1 MSSRDGYSSGFGHCG
16 GSGAGQFLEP
26 MPKDGLGTSR
36 SGGHRL
42 SSGSATSGQS
52 MSAARRSR
60 SPAVA
65 DRSSSYVAFGGLANS
80 LTSPPLHHPPST
92 MPDRQCSARASST
105 SFELAPAAYHSP
117 AAGGTQFSPNLTTV
131 GFDPPPLN
139 YSSVR
144 DCASV
149 GMVHGHSGG
158 GGGTSKKTDKD
169 SSKQHHGALQHKSPA
184 AVAPAHQQPPKS
196 SSNRSSS
203 SKSQKKSSSSGKST
217 TQTAAPGIPMYD
229 LDPAMFDSRCMTPY
243 FGLGGGVSPN
253 RGSLQGVQPSA
264 ADSLSYFSAN
274 IFGGAGRPLSNA
286 AAKTLQHHRDA
297 ANPFNPFSPAGRAT
311 ANGLGGLNFQP
322 GTPGFGMEAHM
333 AAAAA
338 TPMMPPHAPSAPG
351 FGFGSLFADVG
362 GVAANMADQ
371 HSTISPIKF
380 AHHSASAQDPL
391 HHQPSAYGGRTQHM
405 LHDMGFNALLGG
417 HHQHHG
423 GAFDA
428 RAAAISSA
436 MGPPFAGHHAAASF
450 GMGALNFP
458 MHNL

>member
-1 MSSRDGYSSGFGHCG
+1 MSRDGYSSGFGQCS

-26 MPKDGLGTSR
+26 MPKDGIGSTR
-36 SGGHRL
+36 SSGHRL
-42 SSGSATSGQS
+42 SSGSSSGAQNMSTS
-52 MSAARRSR
+52 RRSR

-65 DRSSSYVAFGGLANS
+65 DRSNYVGFGGLANS

-105 SFELAPAAYHSP
+105 GFELTPSYHSP
-117 AAGGTQFSPNLTTV
+117 AAGTQFSPNLTSV

-149 GMVHGHSGG
+149 GMAQGHGSV
-158 GGGTSKKTDKD
+158 GTSKKSDKD
-169 SSKQHHGALQHKSPA
+169 GKQQQGALQHKSPA
-184 AVAPAHQQPPKS
+184 AVAPAPQPPPKS

-203 SKSQKKSSSSGKST
+203 SSSKSQKKSSGKSV
-217 TQTAAPGIPMYD
+217 TQTAPGLPMYD
-229 LDPAMFDSRCMTPY
+229 LDPSMFDSRCMTPY

-264 ADSLSYFSAN
+264 ADSLSYFSTN

-286 AAKTLQHHRDA
+286 AAKTLQHHRDT
-297 ANPFNPFSPAGRAT
+297 ANPFSPFSPAGRAT

-322 GTPGFGMEAHM
+322 GTHGFGMEAHM

-338 TPMMPPHAPSAPG
+338 APMMPHTPSAPG

-362 GVAANMADQ
+362 GVANMTDQ

-380 AHHSASAQDPL
+380 PHHGASAQDPL
-391 HHQPSAYGGRTQHM
+391 HHQPAAYGGRAQHM

-417 HHQHHG
+417 HHQHHS

-436 MGPPFAGHHAAASF
+436 MGPPFAGHHSAASF

>member
-1 MSSRDGYSSGFGHCG
+1 MSRDGYSSGFGQC
-16 GSGAGQFLEP
+16 SVSSAGQFLEP
-26 MPKDGLGTSR
+26 MPKDGMGTTR

-42 SSGSATSGQS
+42 SSGSSSSAQN
-52 MSAARRSR
+52 MSTARRSR

-65 DRSSSYVAFGGLANS
+65 DRSGYVGFGGLANS

-105 SFELAPAAYHSP
+105 GFELTPSYHSP
-117 AAGGTQFSPNLTTV
+117 AAGTQFSPNLVSV

-149 GMVHGHSGG
+149 GMAQGGHGG
-158 GGGTSKKTDKD
+158 GGASKKTDKD
-169 SSKQHHGALQHKSPA
+169 SKHQQGALQHKSPA
-184 AVAPAHQQPPKS
+184 AVATATHQPPKS

-203 SKSQKKSSSSGKST
+203 SKSQKKSSGKSA
-217 TQTAAPGIPMYD
+217 TQTAPGLPMYD
-229 LDPAMFDSRCMTPY
+229 LDPSMFDSRCMTPY

-253 RGSLQGVQPSA
+253 RSSLQGVQPSA
-264 ADSLSYFSAN
+264 ADSLSYFSTN

-297 ANPFNPFSPAGRAT
+297 ANPFSPFSPAGRAT
-311 ANGLGGLNFQP
+311 ANGLGGLTFQP
-322 GTPGFGMEAHM
+322 GTHGFGMEAHM

-338 TPMMPPHAPSAPG
+338 APMMPHTPSAPG

-362 GVAANMADQ
+362 GVPNMTDQ

-380 AHHSASAQDPL
+380 PHHGASAQDPL
-391 HHQPSAYGGRTQHM
+391 HHQPATYGGRAQHM

-417 HHQHHG
+417 HHQHHSG
-423 GAFDA
+423 TFDA

>member
-1 MSSRDGYSSGFGHCG
+1 MSRDGYSSGFGQCS

-26 MPKDGLGTSR
+26 MPKDGMSSTR
-36 SGGHRL
+36 SSGHRL
-42 SSGSATSGQS
+42 SSGSSSSTQN
-52 MSAARRSR
+52 MNAARRSR

-65 DRSSSYVAFGGLANS
+65 DRSSSYVGFGGLGNS

-92 MPDRQCSARASST
+92 MPDRQCSARAPSAG
-105 SFELAPAAYHSP
+105 FELTSAYHSP
-117 AAGGTQFSPNLTTV
+117 AAGTQFSPNLTNV

-139 YSSVR
+139 YSMGR

-149 GMVHGHSGG
+149 GMVQAHSSTGM
-158 GGGTSKKTDKD
+158 SKKTDKD
-169 SSKQHHGALQHKSPA
+169 SKQQHGALQHKSPA
-184 AVAPAHQQPPKS
+184 AVAPPPQPPPKS
-196 SSNRSSS
+196 SSTRSSSSS
-203 SKSQKKSSSSGKST
+203 SKSQKKSSAKSAS
-217 TQTAAPGIPMYD
+217 QAAPGLAVYD
-229 LDPAMFDSRCMTPY
+229 LDPGVFDSRCMTPY
-243 FGLGGGVSPN
+243 FGLGGSMSPN

-264 ADSLSYFSAN
+264 GDSLSYFHSN

-297 ANPFNPFSPAGRAT
+297 ANPFSPFSPAGRAT
-311 ANGLGGLNFQP
+311 ANSLGSLNFQP
-322 GTPGFGMEAHM
+322 AAHGFGVEAAHM

-338 TPMMPPHAPSAPG
+338 APMMPHTASAPG

-362 GVAANMADQ
+362 GVANMTADQ

-380 AHHSASAQDPL
+380 PHHGASAQDAL
-391 HHQPSAYGGRTQHM
+391 HHQPTAYGGRAQHM

-450 GMGALNFP
+450 GMSALNFP

>member
-1 MSSRDGYSSGFGHCG
+1 MPRDGYSSGFGQCN

-26 MPKDGLGTSR
+26 MPKDGMGSSR
-36 SGGHRL
+36 SSGHRL
-42 SSGSATSGQS
+42 SSGSTSSGQN
-52 MSAARRSR
+52 MSTARRSR
-60 SPAVA
+60 SPTIA
-65 DRSSSYVAFGGLANS
+65 DRPSSYVGFGGLANS

-105 SFELAPAAYHSP
+105 GFELTPSYHSP
-117 AAGGTQFSPNLTTV
+117 AAGTRFSPNLTSV

-149 GMVHGHSGG
+149 GMVHGHGSTGA
-158 GGGTSKKTDKD
+158 SKKSDKD
-169 SSKQHHGALQHKSPA
+169 SKQQQAALQHKSPA
-184 AVAPAHQQPPKS
+184 AIAPAPQHPPKS

-203 SKSQKKSSSSGKST
+203 SSSKSQKKSSGKST
-217 TQTAAPGIPMYD
+217 TQVAPGLSMYD
-229 LDPAMFDSRCMTPY
+229 LDPTMFDSRCMTPY

-253 RGSLQGVQPSA
+253 RGGLQGVQPSA
-264 ADSLSYFSAN
+264 ADSLSYFSTS
-274 IFGGAGRPLSNA
+274 IFGSASRPLSNA

-322 GTPGFGMEAHM
+322 GAHSFGMEAHM

-338 TPMMPPHAPSAPG
+338 APMMPHTPSAPG

-362 GVAANMADQ
+362 GVANMADQ
-371 HSTISPIKF
+371 HSSISPIKF
-380 AHHSASAQDPL
+380 PHHGASAQDPL
-391 HHQPSAYGGRTQHM
+391 HHQPAAYGTRAQHM
-405 LHDMGFNALLGG
+405 LHDMGFNALLGS

-428 RAAAISSA
+428 RAAAISNA
-436 MGPPFAGHHAAASF
+436 MGPPFTGHHAAASF
-450 GMGALNFP
+450 GMSALNFP

>member
-1 MSSRDGYSSGFGHCG
+1 M
-16 GSGAGQFLEP
+16 GS
-26 MPKDGLGTSR
+26 SR

-42 SSGSATSGQS
+42 SSGSTSGGQN
-52 MSAARRSR
+52 MSTARRSR
-60 SPAVA
+60 SPATA
-65 DRSSSYVAFGGLANS
+65 DRSYVGFGGLANS

-92 MPDRQCSARASST
+92 MPDRQCSARASSS
-105 SFELAPAAYHSP
+105 SFELTPSYHSP
-117 AAGGTQFSPNLTTV
+117 AAGTQFSPNLTSV

-149 GMVHGHSGG
+149 GMVQGHG
-158 GGGTSKKTDKD
+158 GGGTSKKSDKD
-169 SSKQHHGALQHKSPA
+169 SKQQQAALQHKSPA
-184 AVAPAHQQPPKS
+184 SIAPAPQHPPKS

-203 SKSQKKSSSSGKST
+203 SSSKSQKKSSGKSS
-217 TQTAAPGIPMYD
+217 TQTAPGLSMYD
-229 LDPAMFDSRCMTPY
+229 LDPTMFDSRCMTPY

-253 RGSLQGVQPSA
+253 RGVQPSA
-264 ADSLSYFSAN
+264 ADSLSYFSSN

-286 AAKTLQHHRDA
+286 TAKTLQHHRDA

-338 TPMMPPHAPSAPG
+338 APMMPHTPSAAG
-351 FGFGSLFADVG
+351 FGFGSLFADVS
-362 GVAANMADQ
+362 GVANMADQ
-371 HSTISPIKF
+371 HNSISPIKF
-380 AHHSASAQDPL
+380 AHHSASAQDAL
-391 HHQPSAYGGRTQHM
+391 HHQPAAYGSRAQHM
-405 LHDMGFNALLGG
+405 LHDMGFNALLGS

-423 GAFDA
+423 GAFDP
-428 RAAAISSA
+428 RAAAISNA

>member
-1 MSSRDGYSSGFGHCG
+1 MSRDGYSSSFGQCS

-26 MPKDGLGTSR
+26 MPKDGMGSSR
-36 SGGHRL
+36 SSGHRL
-42 SSGSATSGQS
+42 SSGSTSGAQN

-60 SPAVA
+60 SPAAA
-65 DRSSSYVAFGGLANS
+65 DRSGSYVGFGGLANS

-105 SFELAPAAYHSP
+105 GFELTPSYHSP
-117 AAGGTQFSPNLTTV
+117 AAGTQFSPNLTSV

-139 YSSVR
+139 YSSAR

-149 GMVHGHSGG
+149 GGMTQGHGS
-158 GGGTSKKTDKD
+158 GGTSKKSDKD
-169 SSKQHHGALQHKSPA
+169 SKQQLQTALQHKSPA
-184 AVAPAHQQPPKS
+184 AVAPAPQHPPKS

-203 SKSQKKSSSSGKST
+203 SSSKSQKKSSGKSAA
-217 TQTAAPGIPMYD
+217 QTAPGLSMYD

-243 FGLGGGVSPN
+243 FGLGGGMSPN
-253 RGSLQGVQPSA
+253 RGGVQPSA
-264 ADSLSYFSAN
+264 ADSLGYFSTN

-286 AAKTLQHHRDA
+286 AAKTLQHHREA

-311 ANGLGGLNFQP
+311 ANSLGGLNFQP
-322 GTPGFGMEAHM
+322 GAAGFGMEAHM

-338 TPMMPPHAPSAPG
+338 APMMPHTPSAPG

-362 GVAANMADQ
+362 GVANMADQ
-371 HSTISPIKF
+371 HSSISPIKF
-380 AHHSASAQDPL
+380 PHHSASAQDPL
-391 HHQPSAYGGRTQHM
+391 HHQPAAYGSRAQHM
-405 LHDMGFNALLGG
+405 LHDMGFNALLGS

-428 RAAAISSA
+428 RAAAISNA

>member
-1 MSSRDGYSSGFGHCG
+1 MQNISSNISRDGYSSGFGQCG
-16 GSGAGQFLEP
+16 GTGTGQFLEP
-26 MPKDGLGTSR
+26 MPKDGMGSTR

-42 SSGSATSGQS
+42 SCGSSSSTQN
-52 MSAARRSR
+52 MSTARRSR

-65 DRSSSYVAFGGLANS
+65 DRSSSYVGFGGLGNS

-92 MPDRQCSARASST
+92 MPDRQCSAHAPST
-105 SFELAPAAYHSP
+105 GFELTPSYHSP
-117 AAGGTQFSPNLTTV
+117 AAGTQFSPNLTSV

-139 YSSVR
+139 YSTVR

-149 GMVHGHSGG
+149 GMAQGHSTGG
-158 GGGTSKKTDKD
+158 MSKKNDKD
-169 SSKQHHGALQHKSPA
+169 SKQQQGALQHKSPA
-184 AVAPAHQQPPKS
+184 AVAPAPQPPTKS
-196 SSNRSSS
+196 SSNRSSSS
-203 SKSQKKSSSSGKST
+203 SKSQKKSSGKSA
-217 TQTAAPGIPMYD
+217 TQTAHGLPMYD
-229 LDPAMFDSRCMTPY
+229 LDPSVFDSRCMTPY

-253 RGSLQGVQPSA
+253 RGCLQGVQPSA
-264 ADSLSYFSAN
+264 ADSLSYFSTN

-297 ANPFNPFSPAGRAT
+297 ANPFSPFSPAGRAT
-311 ANGLGGLNFQP
+311 VNGLGSLNFQP
-322 GTPGFGMEAHM
+322 GTHGFGMEAHM

-338 TPMMPPHAPSAPG
+338 APMMPHTASAPG

-362 GVAANMADQ
+362 GVANMTDQ

-380 AHHSASAQDPL
+380 PHHGASAQDPL
-391 HHQPSAYGGRTQHM
+391 HHQPAAYGGRAQHM

-417 HHQHHG
+417 HHQHPG